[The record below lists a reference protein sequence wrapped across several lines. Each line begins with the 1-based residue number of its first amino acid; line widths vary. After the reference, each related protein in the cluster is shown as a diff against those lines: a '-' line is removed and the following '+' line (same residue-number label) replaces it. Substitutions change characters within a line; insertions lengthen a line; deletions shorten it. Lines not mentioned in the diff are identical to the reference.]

1 MFARLRLQRL
11 ADSLSSRYVVVER
24 TVLHRSPIVL
34 TPYSAGNT
42 IDAAALEAHIAGWYA
57 AAGLAREDVDT
68 GAVIL
73 TGAALEQDNARELAD
88 LFAGEGGKFVCAT
101 AGHALEATL
110 AAHGS
115 GSVARSRRE
124 HETILHVDVGG
135 GTTKLARIED
145 GLIVATTA
153 IGVGARSRAAGRD
166 PAERKRIAG
175 GLADL
180 IVAATRGAP
189 VPAALQLLAP
199 LPRGSAP
206 GRITLSGGV
215 SEYLAGRERAD
226 YDDLGR
232 ELAEAIDAR
241 RGELPAPLEVVADG
255 IRATVIGASQFTVQ
269 VSGSTIGVGA
279 TLPLRNVP
287 VVRLGG
293 DVRGSG
299 PTDTRSDP
307 ARVSALDAPA
317 AGAAIDDG
325 TRDGVD
331 HVGEDRGR
339 RRLAQDVGLRRGVDG
354 HDPGRSS
361 QVGAG
366 RRRMADQALRPPQR
380 QRRGGDTGG
389 EGADAQAS
397 QLADPALGDA
407 LDLLA
412 GQVAGSLRE
421 RDLGDEGGGL
431 RPERRGQG
439 GRIGLVRMG
448 VAGTQAHPDQ
458 GDGDGGKQGEDAA
471 RFGPASSSRKLLGEC
486 VHHGG
491 RSPSPGISE
500 GRPPKR

>member
-1 MFARLRLQRL
+1 MIARLRLQRL

-299 PTDTRSDP
+299 PIAIAVKWDGEP
-307 ARVSALDAPA
+307 EHARIRALADRIAIATKRRPLVV
-317 AGAAIDDG
+317 AIDGDIAATLGAVLRDELQFSGDLVTLDG
-325 TRDGVD
+325 LEL
-331 HVGEDRGR
+331 GELDYI
-339 RRLAQDVGLRRGVDG
+339 DVGAPVAPSGVV
-354 HDPGRSS
+354 P
-361 QVGAG
+361 VI
-366 RRRMADQALRPPQR
+366 
-380 QRRGGDTGG
+380 
-389 EGADAQAS
+389 
-397 QLADPALGDA
+397 
-407 LDLLA
+407 
-412 GQVAGSLRE
+412 VKSLVFQE
-421 RDLGDEGGGL
+421 
-431 RPERRGQG
+431 
-439 GRIGLVRMG
+439 
-448 VAGTQAHPDQ
+448 
-458 GDGDGGKQGEDAA
+458 K
-471 RFGPASSSRKLLGEC
+471 
-486 VHHGG
+486 
-491 RSPSPGISE
+491 
-500 GRPPKR
+500 

>member
-189 VPAALQLLAP
+189 VPAGLQLLAP

-299 PTDTRSDP
+299 PIAIAVKWDGEP
-307 ARVSALDAPA
+307 EHARIRALADRIAIATKRRPLVV
-317 AGAAIDDG
+317 AIDGDIAATLGTVLRDELQFSGDLVTLDG
-325 TRDGVD
+325 LEL
-331 HVGEDRGR
+331 GELDYI
-339 RRLAQDVGLRRGVDG
+339 DVGAPVAPSGVV
-354 HDPGRSS
+354 P
-361 QVGAG
+361 VI
-366 RRRMADQALRPPQR
+366 
-380 QRRGGDTGG
+380 
-389 EGADAQAS
+389 
-397 QLADPALGDA
+397 
-407 LDLLA
+407 
-412 GQVAGSLRE
+412 VKSLVFQE
-421 RDLGDEGGGL
+421 
-431 RPERRGQG
+431 
-439 GRIGLVRMG
+439 
-448 VAGTQAHPDQ
+448 
-458 GDGDGGKQGEDAA
+458 K
-471 RFGPASSSRKLLGEC
+471 
-486 VHHGG
+486 
-491 RSPSPGISE
+491 
-500 GRPPKR
+500 